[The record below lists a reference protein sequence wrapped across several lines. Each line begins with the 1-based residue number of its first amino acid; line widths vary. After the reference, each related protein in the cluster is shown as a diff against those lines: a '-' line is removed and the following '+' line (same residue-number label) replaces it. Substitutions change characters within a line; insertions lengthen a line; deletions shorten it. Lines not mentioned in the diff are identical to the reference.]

1 VTPPAPSFRGNAA
14 AQRLPHGGRWR
25 VRGREIALDHPIV
38 VGILNVTPDSFSDGG
53 RFVHADAAVEHGMR
67 MVADGADVI
76 DIGGESTR
84 PHGARPVSAAE
95 ERQRVLPVVRELAAR
110 APGVVLS
117 IDTVKGDVAE
127 AALDAGAHVVNDVSG
142 FRLDRRM
149 AQICAATKCGVVLMH
164 SRGGVSD
171 MATYEFAVYEQDVVE
186 AIRGE
191 LEASLLVAREAG
203 VDPAAIVL
211 DPGIGFA
218 KRSEHSLAA
227 LAGLP
232 SLTSLGHPVLVGVSR
247 KRFIGELTNEPD
259 PAERVHGTTGANVAA
274 LLLGA
279 QLFRVHDVRAA
290 RQSLDVAYAV
300 LSRTTGRDV
309 TEGRETRDEGE

>member
-1 VTPPAPSFRGNAA
+1 VTPSASSSRGVAA

-25 VRGREIALDHPIV
+25 VRGREVALDHPIV

-53 RFVHADAAVEHGMR
+53 RFIDADVAVEHAMR
-67 MVADGADVI
+67 MVADGADAI
-76 DIGGESTR
+76 DVGGESTR
-84 PHGARPVSAAE
+84 PQGARPVSAAE
-95 ERQRVLPVVRELAAR
+95 ERERVIPVIRELAAR
-110 APGVVLS
+110 AAGVVLS

-149 AQICAATKCGVVLMH
+149 AQICATTKCGVVLMH

-171 MATYEFAVYEQDVVE
+171 MATYEFADYQGDVVQV
-186 AIRGE
+186 IRGE
-191 LEASLLVAREAG
+191 LETSLLVAREAG
-203 VDPAAIVL
+203 VDAAAIVL

-218 KRSEHSLAA
+218 KRSEHSLAV

-232 SLTSLGHPVLVGVSR
+232 SLTMLGHPLLVGVSR
-247 KRFIGELTNEPD
+247 KRFIGELTNERD
-259 PAERVHGTTGANVAA
+259 PAQRLHGTTGANVAA

-290 RQSLDVAYAV
+290 REALDVAFAIRAMT
-300 LSRTTGRDV
+300 LRDS
-309 TEGRETRDEGE
+309 G

>member
-1 VTPPAPSFRGNAA
+1 
-14 AQRLPHGGRWR
+14 
-25 VRGREIALDHPIV
+25 
-38 VGILNVTPDSFSDGG
+38 VTPDSFSDGG
-53 RFVHADAAVEHGMR
+53 HFIHADAAVEHGLR

-84 PHGARPVSAAE
+84 PQGARPVSAAE
-95 ERQRVLPVVRELAAR
+95 ERQRVLPVIRELAAR

-149 AQICAATKCGVVLMH
+149 AQICATTKCGVVLMH
-164 SRGGVSD
+164 SRGDVSD

-191 LEASLLVAREAG
+191 LETSLLVAREAG

-232 SLTSLGHPVLVGVSR
+232 SLTALGHPVLVGVSR

-259 PAERVHGTTGANVAA
+259 PAKRIHGTTGANVAA

-279 QLFRVHDVRAA
+279 QLFRVHDVSAA
-290 RQSLDVAYAV
+290 RHSLDVAFAIRAMTLRGV
-300 LSRTTGRDV
+300 M
-309 TEGRETRDEGE
+309 

>member
-1 VTPPAPSFRGNAA
+1 MTPPAPSSRGVAA

-25 VRGREIALDHPIV
+25 VRGRELALDHPIV

-53 RFVHADAAVEHGMR
+53 HFVHADAAVEHGLR
-67 MVADGADVI
+67 MVAEGADVI

-84 PHGARPVSAAE
+84 PQGARPVSAAE
-95 ERQRVLPVVRELAAR
+95 EGQRVLPVIRELAAR

-149 AQICAATKCGVVLMH
+149 AQICATTKCGVVLMH

-171 MATYEFAVYEQDVVE
+171 MATYEFAVYEQGVVE

-191 LEASLLVAREAG
+191 LETSLLVAREAG
-203 VDPAAIVL
+203 IDQAAIVL

-232 SLTSLGHPVLVGVSR
+232 TLTALGHPVLVGVSR
-247 KRFIGELTNEPD
+247 KRFIGELTNESD
-259 PAERVHGTTGANVAA
+259 PAERIHGTTGANVAA

-290 RQSLDVAYAV
+290 RQSLDVAFAIRAMT
-300 LSRTTGRDV
+300 LLGSM
-309 TEGRETRDEGE
+309 